1 MKADHETR
9 RERLAAEAAEERLD
23 AVVVAPSPDLVYL
36 TGYGPPLLPRLTLLI
51 VRPDGDVRLVVPEL
65 ERPLALASPAGQ
77 GLAPGAIIGWRDG
90 DDPYGLVASILPA
103 EGRVA
108 IGDRTW
114 ASHVLALQRAAPA
127 LSLEPASPIIGRLRA
142 VKDPDELGALRRAGR
157 GADEAFRQI
166 CGLRFLGRREE
177 EVAADLAEL
186 LVVHGH
192 TRADFTIVGSGP
204 NSASPHHE
212 PSGRTIL
219 PRDVVVLD
227 FGGEV
232 GGYFSDTTR
241 TVVVGEAP
249 DGFEEVYALVRDA
262 QEAAVRAVHP
272 GATAQEV
279 DRAARRVIDDAGYGE
294 RFFHRTGHGIGLEV
308 HEPPYIIEG
317 NETILTPGMTFSVEP
332 GVYLEGRFGVRIE
345 DIVAV
350 TADGV
355 ERLNRS
361 TRELQTVD

>member
-1 MKADHETR
+1 MTADHETR
-9 RERLAAEAAEERLD
+9 RVRLAAEAAEERLD

-65 ERPLALASPAGQ
+65 ERPLALASSAGQ
-77 GLAPGAIIGWRDG
+77 ELDPDAIVGWRDG
-90 DDPYGLVASILPA
+90 EDPYAVVSAMLPA
-103 EGRVA
+103 DGRVA

-114 ASHVLALQRAAPA
+114 ASHVLALQRAAPG

-142 VKDPDELGALRRAGR
+142 VKDPEELGALRRAGR
-157 GADEAFRQI
+157 GADETFRQI

-186 LVVHGH
+186 LVEHGH
-192 TRADFTIVGSGP
+192 ARAEFTIVGSGP
-204 NSASPHHE
+204 NSASPHHK

-227 FGGEV
+227 FGGEL

-249 DGFEEVYALVRDA
+249 AGFAEVYSLVQEA
-262 QEAAVRAVHP
+262 QDAAVRAVRP
-272 GATAQEV
+272 GVAAQEI
-279 DRAARRVIDDAGYGE
+279 DRVARRIIDDAGYGE

-317 NETILTPGMTFSVEP
+317 DETILTPGMTFSIEP

-361 TRELQTVD
+361 TREVQTVD